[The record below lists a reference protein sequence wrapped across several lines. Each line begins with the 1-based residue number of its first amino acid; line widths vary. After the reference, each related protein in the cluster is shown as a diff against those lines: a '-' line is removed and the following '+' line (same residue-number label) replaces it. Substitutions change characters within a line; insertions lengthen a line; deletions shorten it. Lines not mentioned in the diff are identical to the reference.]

1 MVLLPAMITLMSAV
15 MTSMMTA
22 WGLIMVVVYDRAAV
36 GTRVMI
42 MAMMVLGR
50 SVMARPVIMMV
61 VYAIAWAVIG
71 VWHAETDVNAN
82 ICICGFG
89 NKA

>member
-1 MVLLPAMITLMSAV
+1 MVLLPAMMTLMA
-15 MTSMMTA
+15 SMMTA

-71 VWHAETDVNAN
+71 VGNAETDVNAN

-89 NKA
+89 NK